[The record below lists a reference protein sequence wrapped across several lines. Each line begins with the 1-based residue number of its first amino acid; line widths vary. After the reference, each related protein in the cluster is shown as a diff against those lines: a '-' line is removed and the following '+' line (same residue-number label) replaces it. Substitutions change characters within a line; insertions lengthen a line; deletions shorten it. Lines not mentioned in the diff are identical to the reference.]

1 MISLDYSPPASCL
14 RSYVQFYTQRAVR
27 LRDPL
32 FVHSVPARAAP
43 MLEFVFGDRFKVM
56 HAGSSTEETCPGTVV
71 VGMLTRP
78 HAQLRLQG
86 AFQSFVIM
94 FEPAG
99 LNALFPLSLN
109 ELTGH
114 DFDASLV
121 LGMSIRELEE
131 RLGEC
136 QSFLERVEAANAFL
150 TRRISHGLA
159 ADRIAI
165 ATHIIDAK
173 KGRVLIPDVA
183 STLGIGQRQFQ
194 RDFNARYGMGPKLYA
209 RIVRFQAALDSK
221 ARSASKSWADV
232 ACELGYHDQM
242 HLIHDFAE
250 FTSGTPTQTLRLLEA
265 FFREQIAMIQ
275 VGSEAGDPRLVPRFV
290 I

>member
-1 MISLDYSPPASCL
+1 
-14 RSYVQFYTQRAVR
+14 
-27 LRDPL
+27 
-32 FVHSVPARAAP
+32 

-56 HAGSSTEETCPGTVV
+56 YAGSSTEETCPGAVV

-86 AFQSFVIM
+86 TFQSFVIM

-99 LNALFPLSLN
+99 LDALFPVPLN

-114 DFDASLV
+114 DFDARLV
-121 LGMSIRELEE
+121 LGRSIRELEE
-131 RLGEC
+131 RLGDC
-136 QSFLERVEAANAFL
+136 QSFLERVKATNAFL
-150 TRRISHGLA
+150 ARRIPHAPA

-165 ATHIIDAK
+165 ATHLIDAK
-173 KGRVLIPDVA
+173 KGRVRIPDVA

-194 RDFNARYGMGPKLYA
+194 RDFDARYGMGPKLYA

-221 ARSASKSWADV
+221 ARSATKSWTDV
-232 ACELGYHDQM
+232 ACEFGYHDQM

-275 VGSEAGDPRLVPRFV
+275 VVTGASDPRLVSRFV